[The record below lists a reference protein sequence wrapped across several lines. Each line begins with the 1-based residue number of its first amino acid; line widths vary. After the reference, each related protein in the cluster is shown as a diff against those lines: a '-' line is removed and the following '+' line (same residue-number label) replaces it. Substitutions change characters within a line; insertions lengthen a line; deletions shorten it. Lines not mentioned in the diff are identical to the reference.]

1 MGVTL
6 DRFSIDKNQHI
17 VSILEIIDQLERKI
31 IIHSDS
37 LHDFVQ
43 IVYPS
48 AERVR
53 FFKTFKLELCLF
65 ISDI

>member
-1 MGVTL
+1 MGVPL
-6 DRFSIDKNQHI
+6 DRFSVDKNQYI
-17 VSILEIIDQLERKI
+17 VSILEIIDQLERKM

-37 LHDFVQ
+37 LHVQ

-53 FFKTFKLELCLF
+53 FFLTFKLELSSL
-65 ISDI
+65 